1 MIMTPTESAHHRKNS
16 ASARRAKPIAV
27 AAALLAVINSAATA
41 TSPTPC
47 DMRLIVELTPDV
59 PDPRDLGFLSSLL
72 GNHSDYRLTFQQ
84 RRGDFVFVLEL
95 TGPGPTYVCQG
106 VVDDMRKDG
115 RVLSI
120 HLSAGS

>member
-1 MIMTPTESAHHRKNS
+1 MTPADSARHRKNS
-16 ASARRAKPIAV
+16 AGARRAKAIAV
-27 AAALLAVINSAATA
+27 AAALLPVMNPGTAAA
-41 TSPTPC
+41 TSPAPC

-59 PDPRDLGFLSSLL
+59 PDPRDVGFLSSLL
-72 GNHSDYRLTFQQ
+72 GNHSDYRLTFQH
-84 RRGDFVFVLEL
+84 RRGDSVFVLEL

-120 HLSAGS
+120 RLVAGPS